1 MKESDFKILVADDH
15 QLFRK
20 GMESTLKTIK
30 TVKQVFQAENGL
42 EVINF
47 LNNEMVDVIFMDIKM
62 PVQDGIATTKMVT
75 KHYPDIKVI
84 AVSMFDDRDNILEM
98 FKAGACGYLLKNTN
112 KEELSD
118 AITEVMNGGKYYS
131 KEVSDVLLQKMINL
145 NLHKSKTLLE
155 PLTEREKEVLCLIC
169 EQLSTKEIAE
179 RIFLSDKTI
188 EGHRL
193 KLLQKTQSRNMA
205 GLVMFAIEHRIY
217 QPGQS

>member
-145 NLHKSKTLLE
+145 NLHKSKALLE

>member
-47 LNNEMVDVIFMDIKM
+47 LNNEIVDVIFMDIKM

>member
-42 EVINF
+42 KVINF
-47 LNNEMVDVIFMDIKM
+47 LNNEIVDVIFMDIKM

>member
-30 TVKQVFQAENGL
+30 AVKQVFQAENGL

-47 LNNEMVDVIFMDIKM
+47 LHNEMVDLIFMDIKM

-145 NLHKSKTLLE
+145 NLHKSKALLE

>member
-47 LNNEMVDVIFMDIKM
+47 LNNEIVDVIFMDIKM

-145 NLHKSKTLLE
+145 NLHKSKALLE

>member
-1 MKESDFKILVADDH
+1 MKESDFKILIADDH

-47 LNNEMVDVIFMDIKM
+47 LNNELVDVIFMDIKM

-75 KHYPDIKVI
+75 KHYPDVKVI

-118 AITEVMNGGKYYS
+118 AISEVMNGGKYYS

-145 NLHKSKTLLE
+145 NLHKSKALLE

>member
-20 GMESTLKTIK
+20 GMESTLKTLK